1 MINDKIE
8 FDKLFA
14 KRNVQVLLFNLKQV
28 INIPSC
34 STVNMLWCRDH
45 FSNITFIS
53 SKHFNIVLG
62 WNNVVYVSVGIYN
75 VEQRRINVVYFN
87 VDLNVR
93 QLWSVFLTNELRVT
107 SYELRVTTYCTSYE
121 LLFICKLRVT
131 IYGTSY
137 ELLFT
142 YELRVITY
150 CTSYE
155 LIFSYELRVTIYCTS
170 YELNF

>member
-1 MINDKIE
+1 MYNQFCCEIWQFWGNKFIELINDKIE

-62 WNNVVYVSVGIYN
+62 WNNVVYVSVGIYS

-107 SYELRVTTYCTSYE
+107 SYELRIARVTSYFLYASYELLFMAQVRSYFLRTSYE
-121 LLFICKLRVT
+121 LLLIARVT
-131 IYGTSY
+131 S
-137 ELLFT
+137 
-142 YELRVITY
+142 
-150 CTSYE
+150 
-155 LIFSYELRVTIYCTS
+155 
-170 YELNF
+170 